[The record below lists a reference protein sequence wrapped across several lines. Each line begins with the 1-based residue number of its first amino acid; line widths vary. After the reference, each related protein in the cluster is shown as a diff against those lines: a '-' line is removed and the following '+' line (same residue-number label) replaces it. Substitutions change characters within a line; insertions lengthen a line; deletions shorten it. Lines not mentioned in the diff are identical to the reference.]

1 MTVEQI
7 APSVVAITALVTTFS
22 KVAWDFVKERRTL
35 KDSAGRLGVD
45 DDVRRDEFVK
55 TITEI
60 FETRIEKLHEAMA
73 ELREENVRLREQR
86 DQCDAEIRMLKRR
99 CVGLEVMLAA
109 AGLPFPD
116 EGAA

>member
-1 MTVEQI
+1 MNAEQI

-35 KDSAGRLGVD
+35 RDSAGRLGVD

-60 FETRIEKLHEAMA
+60 FETRIEKLHEAIR
-73 ELREENVRLREQR
+73 EQREENATLRRQRDDLDAKVRLL
-86 DQCDAEIRMLKRR
+86 MRR
-99 CVGLEVMLAA
+99 CVALEVALEK
-109 AGLPFPD
+109 AGLPVPP
-116 EGAA
+116 EVA